1 MRQAI
6 SEAAVM
12 RAGRA
17 PATQPVFEFDS
28 VDSPFDDDA
37 SHATPDT
44 APASRR
50 TDRVDGAESHW
61 DATRL
66 YLNEIGASPL
76 LSAEEEAHY
85 SRLARRGDGSA
96 RRRMIESNLR
106 LVVKVARRYLNR
118 GLSLLDL
125 IEEGNLGL
133 MHAVEK
139 FDPERGFRFSTY
151 AIWWIRQN
159 MDRAIMN
166 QSRTI
171 RLPVHV
177 AKAINSCLRAQ
188 RTLTQQL
195 DHEPSAEEL
204 AAHLDRPADEVRDVL
219 ALRETTVSVDDSHGR
234 DADTSLLDCIP
245 DENNRDPLDLLA
257 DDDLHTKMEGW
268 LGQLNGKQRAVLERR
283 FGLNGRAT
291 GTLDQIGAE
300 IGVTRERVR
309 QIQLEALGRLREILE
324 GEGVSAEALFA

>member
-1 MRQAI
+1 MREAI
-6 SEAAVM
+6 HEAETV
-12 RAGRA
+12 RTGRA
-17 PATQPVFEFDS
+17 PSLPSNFAFIDAELS
-28 VDSPFDDDA
+28 GDDDA
-37 SHATPDT
+37 VSVAADR
-44 APASRR
+44 AALARR
-50 TDRVDGAESHW
+50 SSRVDAAESGW

-85 SRLARRGDGSA
+85 ARLVRRGDEAA
-96 RRRMIESNLR
+96 RKRMIESNLR

-177 AKAINSCLRAQ
+177 AKAINTCLRAE
-188 RTLTQQL
+188 RSLTQQI
-195 DHEPSAEEL
+195 DHEPSAEEI
-204 AAHLDRPADEVRDVL
+204 AAHLDRPAAEVREVL
-219 ALRETTVSVDDSHGR
+219 ALRETTISMDETRGQDSG
-234 DADTSLLDCIP
+234 TSLLDCIP

-257 DDDLHTKMEGW
+257 DDDLHTKIEGW
-268 LGQLNGKQRAVLERR
+268 LGRLNDKQRAVLERR
-283 FGLNGRAT
+283 FGLNGR
-291 GTLDQIGAE
+291 GVCTLDQIGVD

-309 QIQLEALGRLREILE
+309 QIQIEALGRLREILE
-324 GEGVSAEALFA
+324 GEGVSADTLFA